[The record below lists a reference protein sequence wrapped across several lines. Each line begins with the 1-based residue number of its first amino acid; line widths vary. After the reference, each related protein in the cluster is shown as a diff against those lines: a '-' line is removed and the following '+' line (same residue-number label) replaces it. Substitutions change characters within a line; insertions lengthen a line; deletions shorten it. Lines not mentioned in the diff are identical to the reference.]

1 MLRDMRQPVV
11 TQASSSLE
19 PPAAAT
25 TIAVLLGAS
34 EYPQKPAWS
43 NPVLG
48 TSARAF
54 RDYLL
59 SPEGFALAPG
69 QILDLFDADAGPAD
83 QLFQIKEFLKATS
96 AQVRDLVV
104 YYVGHGGFDNDDYYL
119 GVRATRRDHEFI
131 TTIDSGKLARIIRQ
145 GFGHRRIYVIL
156 DSCFAASA
164 ARDWQGDEIEAA
176 VRKLSQPLPRQ
187 GTAFLAAASK
197 HDVTRAPRN
206 QRYTVFTGAILD
218 ALTLG
223 VDRLQPRI
231 SVYELYEQIRDRL
244 QHRDSDD
251 EARPELHVP
260 SQHDGDVSQLQLFPN
275 SAYLRIVEAR
285 RGLAHASAAA
295 SPKAVVRPPED
306 RAARSDISNEP
317 GETTAE
323 VARGE
328 AEPAADDRSMED
340 HDAGDAVSA
349 PPAMTGTGG
358 AHARLRSRRRLVR
371 AGLVAIA
378 VSMVVLFAS
387 GLIVSGGR
395 HGVRQ
400 EVDRSAVRA
409 AKQQLVDDGSAVSPS
424 LPTAPLAEAPVKP
437 VADAGV
443 PSASQQV
450 DPTRRPAQ
458 VAPPPRA
465 SPAGAEKAIAPPAAI
480 KKPLPPDPHS
490 AVAPKTK
497 AVAPAA
503 ASAAQGM
510 GKLFAKSKSGSHLS
524 VMVDGNRIGQTQML
538 YKPIIAGDHVIELVD
553 DTTGKVVVRREVTV
567 VEGKSIT
574 VSGP

>member
-1 MLRDMRQPVV
+1 MQRDMGQPVA
-11 TQASSSLE
+11 TQTSRLLE

-34 EYPQKPAWS
+34 EYPQKPEWS

-59 SPEGFALAPG
+59 SPEGFALTPG
-69 QILDLFDADAGPAD
+69 QILDLFDADTGSAD
-83 QLFQIKEFLKATS
+83 QLFQVKEFLKAAG

-104 YYVGHGGFDNDDYYL
+104 YYVGHGVFDNGEYCL
-119 GVRATRRDHEFI
+119 GIRATRRDHEFL
-131 TTIDSGKLARIIRQ
+131 TTIDSRKLARIIRE
-145 GFGHRRIYVIL
+145 GFGQRRIYVIL

-197 HDVTRAPRN
+197 DDVTRAPRN
-206 QRYTVFTGAILD
+206 ERYTVFTGAILD
-218 ALTLG
+218 ALKLG

-244 QHRDSDD
+244 QRRDSDD

-275 SAYLRIVEAR
+275 SAYLRIAEAR
-285 RGLAHASAAA
+285 RGLANASAEA
-295 SPKAVVRPPED
+295 SAKAVVRRPED
-306 RAARSDISNEP
+306 HVARPDTDIANEP

-328 AEPAADDRSMED
+328 AEPAADDLSTKG
-340 HDAGDAVSA
+340 HLAGDATSA
-349 PPAMTGTGG
+349 PPAMTGTGSV
-358 AHARLRSRRRLVR
+358 HARLRSRRRLER

-395 HGVRQ
+395 HGVRKGL
-400 EVDRSAVRA
+400 DRPSLQADN
-409 AKQQLVDDGSAVSPS
+409 QQVADDGSVKLS
-424 LPTAPLAEAPVKP
+424 LLSATPPVAPT
-437 VADAGV
+437 ADAGV
-443 PSASQQV
+443 PPASQQV
-450 DPTRRPAQ
+450 DSPPSAAPAAQ
-458 VAPPPRA
+458 PPRA
-465 SPAGAEKAIAPPAAI
+465 SPARVEKTIASPAAA
-480 KKPLPPDPHS
+480 KKPQQPDPHS

-503 ASAAQGM
+503 ASHVPGM
-510 GKLFAKSKSGSHLS
+510 GMLFAKHKGEDRLA
-524 VMVDGNRIGQTQML
+524 VVVDGTRIGLTRML
-538 YKPIIAGDHVIELVD
+538 YKPITAGDHVIELVNE
-553 DTTGKVVVRREVTV
+553 TTGKVVVRREVTV
-567 VEGKSIT
+567 IEGKSVT
-574 VSGP
+574 VSEP